1 MVPLDAASQ
10 KEGYRGW
17 VVLVRIQQTVVLTL
31 GAEYR

>member
-17 VVLVRIQQTVVLTL
+17 VILSEDPANFELTL
-31 GAEYR
+31 GAEY